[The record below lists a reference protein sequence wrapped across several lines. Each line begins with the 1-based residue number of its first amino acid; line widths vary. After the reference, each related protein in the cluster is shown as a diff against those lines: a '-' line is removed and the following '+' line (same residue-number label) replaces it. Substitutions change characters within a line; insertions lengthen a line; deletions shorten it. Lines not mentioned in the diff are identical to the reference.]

1 MNQKRFGKLKYFVAA
16 CAAVALGLWLWR
28 TADRPVGAGPLV
40 DVKVPELSP
49 LATRGE
55 TAFKANCAPCHG
67 KNAAGSNK
75 GPPLV
80 HDIYNPGHHADGSF
94 FIAAKRGVRSHH
106 WRYGD
111 MPPQPQVTDGE
122 MAAIVRFVR
131 ELQAANG
138 IGDQPHR
145 M

>member
-1 MNQKRFGKLKYFVAA
+1 MTQKGFGKLKYLVAA
-16 CAAVALGLWLWR
+16 CAAVALGLWLWQ
-28 TADRPVGAGPLV
+28 TADLPGGTGPLV

-49 LATRGE
+49 LAMRGR
-55 TAFKANCAPCHG
+55 TAFDTNCAPCHG
-67 KNAAGSNK
+67 TNAAGSDK

-80 HDIYNPGHHADGSF
+80 HMIYNPGHHADGSF
-94 FIAAKRGVRSHH
+94 FLAAKRGVRSHH
-106 WRYGD
+106 WRFGD

-122 MAAIVRFVR
+122 IAAIVRFVR

-138 IGDQPHR
+138 IGDEPHR